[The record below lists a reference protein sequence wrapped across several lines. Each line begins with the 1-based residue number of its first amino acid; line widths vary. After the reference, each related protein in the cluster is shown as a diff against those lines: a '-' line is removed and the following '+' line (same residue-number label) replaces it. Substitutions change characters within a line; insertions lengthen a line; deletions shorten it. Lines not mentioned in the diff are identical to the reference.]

1 MCLKGREAVF
11 FRRFLGRSPYTQVR
25 TFLVL
30 YIYILNSLL
39 HPMWLS
45 TAVSLPVLRLISC
58 FLILI
63 AVLVRVVAYLHAVR
77 DCR

>member
-1 MCLKGREAVF
+1 MFERTGSC
-11 FRRFLGRSPYTQVR
+11 FLSSISWPLALHPSAY
-25 TFLVL
+25 LL
-30 YIYILNSLL
+30 SYIYIYILNSLL